1 MRSIKEPS
9 NSFAPRPSGKLGLR
23 LRQFLI
29 VPLFILSLPLASH
42 AQWRMLHDFSNPL
55 DDPAGLTSISALYF
69 LDLPGAPRI
78 GFLGITTDDVNFT
91 TASEGGQVWKTIDG
105 GITWTQVGPINDP
118 FFFCKE
124 VNDFVFK
131 DSLTGWMVAAANNAD
146 GGCYKTTDGGLTWV
160 RLPGVSGECLSI
172 YYHRVSN
179 RLVLTRSADRFGLTS
194 TDEGTNWQ
202 SLNTNFSSCSFSDDL
217 IGILSGIG
225 APNTIYDGPNSLTT
239 DGGVTWSHVS
249 ANLRCSRPLA
259 IQGTKTFFILVDS
272 NRVYRSD
279 DGGSNWMEV
288 FRFPFSNP
296 RFNIEKLFGDLQHMY
311 AQTIYGVFSSSDEG
325 KSWQSFCGP
334 ANFLGDIGLQKGFY
348 QKGVYIYAAQ
358 LSSPSYGA
366 KLWINT
372 TGLATGPRLNLASE
386 SSNQSISEP
395 PGGTAT
401 FLIRTPKALPNG
413 FVADSVSVTLNFDS
427 DVASHVTDAAAPGW
441 TIRTVRSEQGS
452 VRIKLV
458 KLAGTTLEPDS
469 VIGTIHFRANLAART
484 STSIALGE
492 VDWDSDSSYYDC
504 IASLLGS
511 TDSVQLNVTLS
522 CGDSLMLAALR
533 HEPLFEIASLRPNPA
548 SRELRIE
555 LTHKLDAPVHIGLF
569 DALGAIKKSF
579 ESNRTE
585 STLDVSDLPNGV
597 YYLRVSQSGFVQSRK
612 VVISR

>member
-1 MRSIKEPS
+1 MKKILLFTLVL
-9 NSFAPRPSGKLGLR
+9 FA
-23 LRQFLI
+23 FI
-29 VPLFILSLPLASH
+29 PLKGVG
-42 AQWRMLHDFSNPL
+42 QWRVLHTFHSPDSINNGFSNL
-55 DDPAGLTSISALYF
+55 RISSLYF
-69 LDLPGAPRI
+69 LDLPGPPRI
-78 GFLGITTDDVNFT
+78 GFIGLTTSSVTDT
-91 TASEGGQVWKTIDG
+91 TPNSGGEVW
-105 GITWTQVGPINDP
+105 
-118 FFFCKE
+118 
-124 VNDFVFK
+124 
-131 DSLTGWMVAAANNAD
+131 
-146 GGCYKTTDGGLTWV
+146 KTTDGGLTWGQIGPINDRTFFAKGV
-160 RLPGVSGECLSI
+160 FDFAFKDTLTGWLAAMGTGGACYKTTDGGATWARLPGTDGECYSI
-172 YYHRVSN
+172 YYHEA
-179 RLVLTRSADRFGLTS
+179 TRILFLSISRDKFGLS
-194 TDEGTNWQ
+194 SSDEGASWQ
-202 SLNTNFSSCSFSDDL
+202 SLNLTFTSCAFSDAL
-217 IGILSGIG
+217 VGMLAGSGVWGGID
-225 APNTIYDGPNSLTT
+225 YGPNSNTI
-239 DGGVTWSHVS
+239 DGGRTWTQLSIDRWS
-249 ANLRCSRPLA
+249 ARLLPIKGS
-259 IQGTKTFFILVDS
+259 KTFFCLCDS
-272 NRVYRSD
+272 GFVYRSD
-279 DGGSNWMEV
+279 DGGKNWSTV
-288 FRFPFSNP
+288 SRLPFPPSFPAYPLSH
-296 RFNIEKLFGDLQHMY
+296 IYSLYGDIQHIY
-311 AQTIYGVFSSSDEG
+311 TQTRGGVLVSIDQG
-325 KSWQSFCGP
+325 VTWQSLCGP
-334 ANFLGDIGLQKGFY
+334 SNYMGGANRIGFY
-348 QKGVYIYAAQ
+348 QKGSYIYA
-358 LSSPSYGA
+358 SEVNYGQPA
-366 KLWINT
+366 HLWINPT
-372 TGLATGPRLNLASE
+372 ASAAGPRMSIASE

-401 FLIRTPKALPNG
+401 FLIRTPKTLPNG
-413 FVADSVSVTLNFDS
+413 FAADSVSVTINFDS

-469 VIGTIHFRANLAART
+469 VIGRIHFRANLAART